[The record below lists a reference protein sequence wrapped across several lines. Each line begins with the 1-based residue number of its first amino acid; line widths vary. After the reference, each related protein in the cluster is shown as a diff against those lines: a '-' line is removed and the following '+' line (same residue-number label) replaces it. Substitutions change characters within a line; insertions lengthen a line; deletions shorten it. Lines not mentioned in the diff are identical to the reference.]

1 MKKTV
6 FISLLFFCATAASAD
21 NYVDQRNSGSKNPID
36 DVTASSSAFLQ
47 NNLKKTTPLYH
58 SEFSDEADWELIK
71 VLEGVE
77 FYQKRIACETFDNL
91 VIRIINGTDK
101 SVTCEIDF
109 IPTAPVV
116 NAYHEVCEVKAGH
129 KMEGGCFQDSLTY
142 PAMNK
147 DEFKLEINVTPNHK
161 N

>member
-21 NYVDQRNSGSKNPID
+21 NYVDQINSGSKNPID

-77 FYQKRIACETFDNL
+77 FYQKRIKCRKSENIILKILNKSEKQTSCEVRFTPVL
-91 VIRIINGTDK
+91 
-101 SVTCEIDF
+101 
-109 IPTAPVV
+109 PVV
-116 NAYHEVCEVKAGH
+116 PEFHEVHDIKAGGEL
-129 KMEGGCFQDSLTY
+129 EGFCSAKYLTF
-142 PAMNK
+142 PGLGK
-147 DEFKLEINVTPNHK
+147 EEFKLEFSVTVN
-161 N
+161 